1 MARPVLSTGPVVRLL
16 SLIVVGVL
24 ALAGLGQTAEAR
36 KTRVA
41 QVDLAAA
48 TDAALAKVRES
59 EAQRAKL
66 IKSKTAIN
74 AQYQK
79 DLAEVDKLKG
89 QRASWRRDRKLRDK
103 LAASL
108 ETANKLTKAANAIGT
123 LDATLRKQ
131 RKALIKAIDAELA
144 VDGEGKRAKNLRTVR
159 GDAVAKVGG
168 NKAKKIVLPDDEIDP
183 LADPEDLEAQAKA
196 LRASEAELT
205 KQVASLEQ
213 QAKRFRKQAELRKQ
227 HDRADELASRDDG
240 QPRRSSGSS
249 GRSGEEA
256 APQTDGLGD
265 DDVGESPDPGAF
277 EGDPAVVLSDVVD
290 GDTVDALKKAERS
303 SDPSTKAA
311 AAERARK
318 AVAARL
324 AKLEKRR
331 KEIEARARDLRDE

>member
-1 MARPVLSTGPVVRLL
+1 MRLL

-66 IKSKTAIN
+66 VKSKTAIN

-144 VDGEGKRAKNLRTVR
+144 VDGVGKRAKNLRTVR

-168 NKAKKIVLPDDEIDP
+168 HKAKKIVLPDDEIDP

-196 LRASEAELT
+196 LRASEAELA

-213 QAKRFRKQAELRKQ
+213 QAKRFRKQVELRKQ

-249 GRSGEEA
+249 GSRSGDEA

-265 DDVGESPDPGAF
+265 DDVGESPDPNGGAF

-303 SDPSTKAA
+303 SDPETKAA

-324 AKLEKRR
+324 ARLEKRR